1 MRQKTAVRPLGEN
14 LDNGALS
21 RLEGVALP
29 VESYQLGGRHIV
41 VTGGGRGL
49 GQGIAASA
57 AIAGARV
64 TIIARSTEQLDETAQ
79 LIEDAGGIARP
90 YPLDLSDTSA
100 FRKHVEAIAERDGT
114 IDGVVHAAGVQVRKK
129 ALELT
134 VDDWRFV
141 QTMNLEVPFFLSQEI
156 ARMQLE
162 SGSAGS
168 HVFIGSLNSSIGLA
182 GVAPYAASKTG
193 LLGVARSLS
202 TEWSGRGVRA
212 NVIGPG
218 YFHTAMTEGLLSQTS
233 DHDRILGRIPM
244 GRLGSPADVGGAA
257 VFLLSDAS
265 RYISG
270 QLLNVDGGWLA
281 S

>member
-1 MRQKTAVRPLGEN
+1 MRSLDENVRG
-14 LDNGALS
+14 GATEALAGIAMPS
-21 RLEGVALP
+21 EDYRLT
-29 VESYQLGGRHIV
+29 GRHIV

-57 AIAGARV
+57 AIAGALV
-64 TIIARSTEQLDETAQ
+64 TIIARSGAQLDETAQ
-79 LIEDAGGIARP
+79 LIAEAGGLARP

-100 FRKHVEAIAERDGT
+100 FRKHLEVIVERNGP

-129 ALELT
+129 AVELT

-141 QTMNLEVPFFLSQEI
+141 QTMNLEAPFFLSQEI
-156 ARMQLE
+156 ARMQLDE
-162 SGSAGS
+162 KRAGS
-168 HVFIGSLNSSIGLA
+168 HVFIGSLNSTIGLA

-193 LLGVARSLS
+193 LLGAARSLS

-218 YFHTAMTEGLLSQTS
+218 YFHTAMTDGLLSQAS
-233 DHDRILGRIPM
+233 DHERILGRIPM
-244 GRLGSPADVGGAA
+244 GRLGDPADVGGLA

-265 RYISG
+265 RYITG
-270 QLLNVDGGWLA
+270 QLINVDGGWLA